1 MRLGFERRG
10 MSAFKGV
17 VAITDHFD
25 STFQAA
31 AEPMASQ
38 SGSGAHRC
46 IRM

>member
-17 VAITDHFD
+17 IAINFG

-31 AEPMASQ
+31 AEPMASR
-38 SGSGAHRC
+38 SGSGAHQC